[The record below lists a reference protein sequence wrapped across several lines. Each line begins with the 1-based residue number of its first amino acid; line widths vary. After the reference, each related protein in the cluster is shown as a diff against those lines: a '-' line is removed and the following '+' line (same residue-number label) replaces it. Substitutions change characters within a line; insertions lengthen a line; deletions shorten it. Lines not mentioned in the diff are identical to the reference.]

1 MKLSLV
7 VAQGKPEG
15 REIPIRLPQF
25 LIGRDPECHL
35 RPVSPLVSKRHC
47 ALLIRDDK
55 AYLRDFGSTNG
66 SLVNGLPVQGEVE
79 IKDGDELRLGPLNFR
94 VKLEVTPQDVRP
106 SSADTLSEEASTS
119 NTGVHAAAST
129 NGKPPAKPAKK
140 SGGSDDDMVAD
151 ILFNL
156 GGDDARSSANK
167 EDVPVDTTVMTNMAA
182 AETVNED
189 GSPAAKPEARPAKMK
204 IDHQATA
211 NAAKAILD
219 KYMKRPRT

>member
-47 ALLIRDDK
+47 ALLIRDEK

-66 SLVNGLPVQGEVE
+66 SLVNGQQVQGEVE

-94 VKLEVTPQDVRP
+94 VKLVPTPQEARP
-106 SSADTLSEEASTS
+106 SSADTISEETSTS
-119 NTGVHAAAST
+119 NTGVHATART
-129 NGKPPAKPAKK
+129 GGQTPAPKPAKK
-140 SGGSDDDMVAD
+140 STDEDDVFAEM
-151 ILFNL
+151 LFNL
-156 GGDDARSSANK
+156 GGDEARSTAGK
-167 EDVPVDTTVMTNMAA
+167 EEVPVDTTIMTNMAA
-182 AETVNED
+182 ETTDEE
-189 GSPAAKPEARPAKMK
+189 GRPGAKPDSRPSKLK
-204 IDHQATA
+204 IDHQATS